1 MLIVRGLAVL
11 LALSALAL
19 PAAAAAPDDAR
30 LQRLFE
36 LTNVEQDYARVLGQ
50 MEAMQR
56 DLIQGALPADTAPER
71 RAQLQR
77 FFEEQQAE
85 MRQILAWGKMLPL
98 YLEVYRQTYDVQD
111 IEAMIAFYE
120 TAAGQRMIE
129 RQPALLQNLMS
140 AIVRVMEPEM
150 AGLRERT
157 ESRVEKMRASGEP
170 AR

>member
-1 MLIVRGLAVL
+1 MLIVRGLAAF

-71 RAQLQR
+71 RAQLQQ

-85 MRQILAWGKMLPL
+85 MRQILAWEKMLPL

-157 ESRVEKMRASGEP
+157 ESRVEKMHASGEP